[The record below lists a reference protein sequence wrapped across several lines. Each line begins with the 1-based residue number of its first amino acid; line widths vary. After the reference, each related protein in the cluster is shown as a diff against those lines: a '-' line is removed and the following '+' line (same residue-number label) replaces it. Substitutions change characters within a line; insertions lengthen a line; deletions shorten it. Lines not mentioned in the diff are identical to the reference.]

1 MNEILKLLQENGRIS
16 VEDMAAMTRKSEDD
30 VRSIMKELEDS
41 GTIVKYAAIVNPKNN
56 GEKTVRAVIELQVI
70 PERERGFDA
79 IAEKI
84 YHFPQVKSLYLI
96 SGGYDLQVAVE
107 GTSIEDVALL
117 TQKFATIDGV
127 RSTKTQFVLQI
138 YKENDIIYVPKE
150 KDLRQEMMA

>member
-56 GEKTVRAVIELQVI
+56 GEKTVRAVIELQVT
-70 PERERGFDA
+70 PERDRGFDA

>member
-56 GEKTVRAVIELQVI
+56 GEKSVRAVIELQVT
-70 PERERGFDA
+70 PERDRGFDA